1 MSTTHALIV
10 DPPSPRREELGGTL
24 AAIGCRHSYA
34 TTDEAPEAVQRRH
47 PEIVIVSA
55 RTADA
60 SGEIECLRRMGQAAC
75 HPRLIFVAEEGSE
88 ALAVA
93 AFRSGAHHYLRAPW
107 TVPMLHAAVLDLVP
121 GCVPA
126 DMVTPPLVGGEK
138 LVGRSPAMRELRA
151 YLARIAPTMSNV
163 IVLGETGTGKEVVA
177 ELIHTN
183 SRRASGPFV
192 CLNTAAIPEA
202 LLENELFGHERG
214 AYTGATAVQSGKLAA
229 AHGGTVFLDEIGEV
243 SPAIQAKLL
252 RAIESKAVYRLGGT
266 RRTEVDFRIVAAT
279 NTDLEAA
286 VRAGTFRKDLYYR
299 LNVVRVDLPPLRER
313 PEDVPLLIEHY
324 LRHFNRELGR
334 SVGGLSERAIAMLR
348 DYQWP
353 GNIRELKNVVEA
365 LLVNLAPETTGE
377 VDVPPQVM
385 RQLALALS
393 APTSE
398 RERLLD
404 ALVSTNWNKSRAAEK
419 MRCSRMTLYRKL
431 QHYGLGPGFD
441 GSTSTGGSSSS
452 RA

>member
-10 DPPSPRREELGGTL
+10 DPPSPLREELGGSL

-34 TTDEAPEAVQRRH
+34 TMADAPEVVQRRQPH
-47 PEIVIVSA
+47 IVIVSA
-55 RTADA
+55 RSADA
-60 SGEIECLRRMGQAAC
+60 AGEIECLRRMGQAAC
-75 HPRLIFVAEEGSE
+75 RPRLIFVASQGSE
-88 ALAVA
+88 ELAIA
-93 AFRSGAHHYLRAPW
+93 AFRSGADRYLRAPW
-107 TVPMLHAAVLDLVP
+107 TVPMLHAAVLELVP

-126 DMVTPPLVGGEK
+126 DVVNPVLVGGDK
-138 LVGRSPAMRELRA
+138 LVGRSAAMCELRA
-151 YLARIAPTMSNV
+151 YLARVAPTTSNV

-177 ELIHTN
+177 ELIHAN

-214 AYTGATAVQSGKLAA
+214 AFTGATASQAGKLAA
-229 AHGGTVFLDEIGEV
+229 AHRGTVFLDEIGDV

-252 RAIESKAVYRLGGT
+252 RAIEAKSVFRLGGT
-266 RRTEVDFRIVAAT
+266 QRIDVDFRIVAAT
-279 NTDLEAA
+279 NADLSQA

-299 LNVVRVDLPPLRER
+299 LNVVRVELPPLRER
-313 PEDVPLLIEHY
+313 PEDVPLLIDHY

-334 SVGGLSERAIAMLR
+334 TVGRLSDRAISMLR
-348 DYQWP
+348 NYDWP

-377 VDVPPQVM
+377 VDVPPTVM

-393 APTSE
+393 APVSE
-398 RERLLD
+398 RERLLE

-419 MRCSRMTLYRKL
+419 MHCSRMTLYRKL
-431 QHYGLGPGFD
+431 QHYRLD
-441 GSTSTGGSSSS
+441 QSTSLSDAPRKYS
-452 RA
+452 